1 MSATRREF
9 IAASTVAAVAATH
22 AHAAGDDVLKVAL
35 IGCGGRGT
43 GAAVQALS
51 ADKNVKL
58 VAMADAFEDRLH
70 ESLAAIR
77 KKPGAGEKVAVTPD
91 HCFDGFDAYQ

>member
-1 MSATRREF
+1 MPATRREF
-9 IAASTVAAVAATH
+9 IAASAVAAVAATH

-43 GAAVQALS
+43 GAAIQAVS
-51 ADKNVKL
+51 AAKNGKL
-58 VAMADAFEDRLH
+58 VAMADAFEARLQ

-77 KKPGAGEKVAVTPD
+77 KKPAVADKVAVTPD
-91 HCFDGFDAYQ
+91 HCFVGFDAY